1 MFEVGKRYTIK
12 MWEDGEDGGVL
23 VHDDECEVIAI
34 AIPLIK
40 IRQPTGEEVIVN
52 TASPLCRRRWTSTP
66 RLTLEEREGR
76 GRERGDKRRPSKIST
91 ACGAS
96 SRA

>member
-12 MWEDGEDGGVL
+12 MWEDGEDGGAL
-23 VHDDECEVIAI
+23 VHYDECEVIEI

-52 TASPLCRRRWTSTP
+52 TASLAFVQA
-66 RLTLEEREGR
+66 TLEIDAEAEDEIESERSG
-76 GRERGDKRRPSKIST
+76 P
-91 ACGAS
+91 
-96 SRA
+96 